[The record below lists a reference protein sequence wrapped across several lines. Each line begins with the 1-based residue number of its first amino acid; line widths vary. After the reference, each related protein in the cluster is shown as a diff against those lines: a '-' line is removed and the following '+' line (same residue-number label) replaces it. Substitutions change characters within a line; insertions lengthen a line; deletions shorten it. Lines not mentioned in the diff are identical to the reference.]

1 LPKEEKV
8 GKSRK
13 EESQLVIIGGGGAGL
28 AAAVEAAEKGIR
40 GITVIEKRST
50 AGGTSAIAGGIFAC
64 ESPVQARLGITSNRD
79 QLFKKALDWAHWSH
93 LNPPVLRAFINK
105 SGETIKW
112 LEDKGLEFDLITFY
126 PGQNPPVQHNPRG
139 FGAALIRLLE
149 NECLRNGVPILRNSV
164 AKKLVR
170 GDNGDIE
177 GVEVVID
184 GKETGFSCRSIIIAT
199 GGFAGNKELMRRY
212 FPNLKE
218 GMVLS
223 GLPLQGDGIY
233 LAARAGASIADV
245 ATILKEGPRFHMH
258 TWPLMALERNGVT
271 LWVNKRGE
279 RFTDEATGYHIFES
293 ANAVMRQ
300 PEMACFILMDSSIRR
315 YFEEHGHKLRR
326 PSGKESPANIR
337 EELEKGIQDGA
348 EKGTIKIAG
357 NWEEIAS
364 WLGAESHTLLDTVA
378 RYNESCQQGYDA
390 AFTKNRE
397 YLLPLTEPPY
407 YAVKSI
413 VALLDTIGGINI
425 DGQMRVMDRQDKAI
439 PGLYAAGVVT
449 SGWESEI
456 YCSELSASA
465 FGFAINSGRIAAEN
479 AAAYLLSGSAPA

>member
-1 LPKEEKV
+1 M
-8 GKSRK
+8 GKSAK
-13 EESQLVIIGGGGAGL
+13 DSKKLIIIGGGGAGL
-28 AAAVEAAEKGIR
+28 AAAVEAAEKGIKD
-40 GITVIEKRST
+40 ITVIEKRST
-50 AGGTSAIAGGIFAC
+50 VGGTSAIAGGIFAC
-64 ESPVQARLGITSNRD
+64 ESPVQARLGIISNRD

-139 FGAALIRLLE
+139 FGAALIKVLE
-149 NECLRNGVPILRNSV
+149 NECLKNGVNILRNSA

-170 GDNGDIE
+170 GDNGAIE
-177 GVEVVID
+177 GVQVVVD
-184 GKETGFSCRSIIIAT
+184 GKETRFSCSSIIIAT

-212 FPNLKE
+212 FPDLKD

-223 GLPLQGDGIY
+223 GLPLTGDGID
-233 LAARAGASIADV
+233 LAAEAGASIADT
-245 ATILKEGPRFHMH
+245 ATLVKEGPRVHMH
-258 TWPLMALERNGVT
+258 TWPLLALERNGVT
-271 LWVNKRGE
+271 LWVDKCGE

-293 ANAVMRQ
+293 VNAVMRQ
-300 PEMACFILMDSSIRR
+300 PEMACFMLLDSSVRR
-315 YFEEHGHKLRR
+315 YFEEHGRKLRR
-326 PSGKESPANIR
+326 PADNDSFSGIR
-337 EELEKGIQDGA
+337 AELEKGIQDGV

-364 WLGAESHTLLDTVA
+364 WIGAESHTLIETVT
-378 RYNESCQQGYDA
+378 RYNEYCKQGYDA
-390 AFTKNRE
+390 SFAKDRE
-397 YLLPLTEPPY
+397 YLIPLTEPPFY
-407 YAVKSI
+407 TVKTI

-425 DGQMRVMDRQDKAI
+425 DAKMCVMDREDKAI

-479 AAAYLLSGSAPA
+479 AATYLLSGSAPLKRFS